1 MTVRELIARLVAFDT
16 VSRHSNL
23 ALIDFIRDYLDSFG
37 IRSSLIPNETGDK
50 ANLYATIG
58 PAVAGGVVLSGH
70 TDVVPVDGQPW
81 SSEPFTVVERDGR
94 LYGRGTCDMKSFCAI
109 VLALVPAMK
118 SLQKPIHL
126 AFSYDEEIGCQGAPS
141 LIRALLENVP
151 RPAAVIVGEPTSM
164 RLVTAHKGITTLRTR
179 VIGHEA
185 HSSQPHRGVSAVMIS
200 ARLITFLEELSR
212 RWQKIRPRDSD
223 FDPAFTTVHVGVIR
237 GGTAVN
243 IISRHCEFIWDIR
256 NLPSDDPQDLLA
268 QFQSFCRQKVEPGMH
283 AIAPETGIRTE
294 VFISTP
300 ALRHEPES
308 TAAQLVKTLL
318 DDEATYKAPFAA
330 EAGQFQE
337 AGLPAII
344 CGPGSIDQ
352 AHQPDE
358 FITLQQVEAGMQFMH
373 RLIGHLSSGD

>member
-16 VSRHSNL
+16 VSRNSNL
-23 ALIDFIRDYLDSFG
+23 ALIDFIRDYLDGFG
-37 IRSSLIPNETGDK
+37 IRSSSITNETGDK

-58 PAVAGGVVLSGH
+58 PPVAGGVVLSGH

-81 SSEPFTVVERDGR
+81 SSDPFSVVEREGR

-109 VLALVPAMK
+109 ALALVPAMDH
-118 SLQKPIHL
+118 LQKPIHL
-126 AFSYDEEIGCQGAPS
+126 AFSYDEEIGCHGAPS

-151 RPAAVIVGEPTSM
+151 RPAAVIVGEPTTM
-164 RLVTAHKGITTLRTR
+164 QLVTAHKGITTLRTR
-179 VIGHEA
+179 VLGHEA
-185 HSSQPHRGVSAVMIS
+185 HSSQTHRGVSAVMTS
-200 ARLITFLEELSR
+200 ARLIVFLDDLAR
-212 RWQKIRPRDSD
+212 RRQEIGPRDSG
-223 FDPAFTTVHVGVIR
+223 FEPGFTTVHVGVIR

-256 NLPSDDPQDLLA
+256 NLPGDEPQDLLA
-268 QFQSFCRQKVEPGMH
+268 QFQDFCRHTVEPDMH
-283 AIAPETGIRTE
+283 AIAPETGIQTE
-294 VFISTP
+294 IFASAP

-308 TAAQLVKTLL
+308 AAARLVKTLL
-318 DDEATYKAPFAA
+318 GNAATYKVPYAA

-358 FITLQQVEAGMQFMH
+358 FITLEQVEAGMQFIR
-373 RLIGHLSSGD
+373 RLIEHLSSGI